1 MEEDN
6 MEMGQESEMESES
19 KPESE
24 DSSETAFIPSSV
36 CKGSFKPG
44 DTISLKVVAVEDDG
58 TIEVKS
64 SGSEPKQSYEEE
76 IDNLPED
83 E

>member
-1 MEEDN
+1 
-6 MEMGQESEMESES
+6 MEMGQEPEMESES
-19 KPESE
+19 ES
-24 DSSETAFIPSSV
+24 SSETAFIPSSV
-36 CKGSFKPG
+36 CKGNFKPG

-76 IDNLPED
+76 IDNFPED